1 MEGLTYQDVL
11 AFSKSWGSVYFSI
24 LFVIVCVY
32 ALWPSNKAKFDKA
45 AQSPLNDDEGA
56 P

>member
-11 AFSKSWGSVYFSI
+11 AFSQSWGVVYFCV
-24 LFVIVCVY
+24 LFAIVCVY
-32 ALWPSNKAKFDKA
+32 ALLPSNKAKFEKA
-45 AQSPLNDDEGA
+45 ARSPLNDDEGA